1 MKWKNVKQLKPEQF
15 KRLVGV
21 TRNTFDTMVSEY
33 KRLQPSSTHKVPGK
47 KRGPKATLRKEDEL
61 LMMLMY
67 YREYRTFYHI
77 AGDYAMSETQCW
89 RIITK
94 AEKLLIKSG
103 LFHLPGKKKLAGEQI
118 EWEVV
123 LIDAAE
129 HSIERPKK
137 NSGNITPAKRKSTHS
152 KLN

>member
-1 MKWKNVKQLKPEQF
+1 MKWKNVKQLKSEKF

-33 KRLQPSSTHKVPGK
+33 KRLLPASAHKIPGK

-61 LMMLMY
+61 LMLLMY
-67 YREYRTFYHI
+67 CREYRTFYHI

-94 AEKLLIKSG
+94 TEKLLIKSG

-123 LIDAAE
+123 LIDASE

-137 NSGNITPAKRKSTHS
+137 NNDNITLAKRKSTRS